1 MSDRTNSDSPLEA
14 AARRSRDRAGVA
26 SPVGLGYGATSKPA
40 WPTDESVACALRLS
54 NPNPYLS
61 PESVRDALRDALLA
75 DPIIKAAIAW
85 ASQPVVRAN
94 VESYN
99 VELIRLFRAVDD
111 VAGLLE

>member
-26 SPVGLGYGATSKPA
+26 SPVGLGYGATS
-40 WPTDESVACALRLS
+40 
-54 NPNPYLS
+54 NPYLS

-85 ASQPVVRAN
+85 ASQPVVRAY